1 MNTQRSA
8 DKIFALADK
17 LEAAGIITKAFHTA
31 IIAKVGEM
39 EKWIDTN
46 IFDILDYFGV
56 KIPTTDPTT
65 PTNAP
70 TTPTSAPTSK
80 KFKNIFKKMIPCF
93 IKGTFIN
100 DVTQKTRFL
109 DPLSPLYISH
119 TNFFLLYGSVKPHQ
133 TSLPSKN
140 WTSFKNDPSGSLIF
154 TKKLTNFIIFSTST
168 CNNTWFSTLNIH
180 LN

>member
-17 LEAAGIITKAFHTA
+17 LEAAGIITSTFHTA

-56 KIPTTDPTT
+56 EIPTTDPTT

-70 TTPTSAPTSK
+70 TTSAPTSK
-80 KFKNIFKKMIPCF
+80 NFKNILK
-93 IKGTFIN
+93 
-100 DVTQKTRFL
+100 
-109 DPLSPLYISH
+109 LS
-119 TNFFLLYGSVKPHQ
+119 
-133 TSLPSKN
+133 
-140 WTSFKNDPSGSLIF
+140 
-154 TKKLTNFIIFSTST
+154 
-168 CNNTWFSTLNIH
+168 
-180 LN
+180 